1 LYSVWN
7 RKIAASIE
15 QEWVVKM
22 KNFTEQDQRITRD
35 LEKYQLAP
43 PSPDLH
49 DRVLRAAREAM
60 ARGGDT
66 ELPWSVRWLTACRVF
81 RQEILAFASA
91 LMLILGVVMQLGISQ
106 SALADSIERLSVISA
121 VSGRL
126 NKAISMDCTLLTKGA
141 GSEYSKYRVRWNATG
156 VTRTDMDLV
165 DGTEQSLWI
174 YKETV
179 SARDDGTAVRTMAIS
194 DLPSTWYPPLEFLTP
209 AILAQNIK
217 ERYGFMQAEHHDK
230 DGLLLIGRGNREV
243 IEISIDSKEYL
254 PTMIKKY
261 LPDSPQE
268 HLEEVRFQ
276 WNKPLPHRL
285 LVPGSTEVKRQVN

>member
-1 LYSVWN
+1 LYAVWN

-22 KNFTEQDQRITRD
+22 KKFTEPDQLITRD

-60 ARGGDT
+60 ARSDDA
-66 ELPWSVRWLTACRVF
+66 ELPWSGRWLTACRVF

-91 LMLILGVVMQLGISQ
+91 LMVVLGVVLQLGMSQ
-106 SALADSIERLSVISA
+106 SALAYSIERLTIVSA
-121 VSGRL
+121 VSSSL
-126 NKAISMDCTLLTKGA
+126 SKAISMDCTLLKKGSR
-141 GSEYSKYRVRWNATG
+141 SEYSKYRVRWNAAG
-156 VTRTDMDLV
+156 VTRMDMDSV
-165 DGTEQSLWI
+165 DSTEQTLWVHEGTI
-174 YKETV
+174 
-179 SARDDGTAVRTMAIS
+179 SARDDDSGMHTTAIP
-194 DLPSTWYPPLEFLTP
+194 DLPSTWNPPLEFLTP

-217 ERYGFMQAEHHDK
+217 ERYGFMHAEHKDK
-230 DGLLLIGRGNREV
+230 DGFLLISREHREV
-243 IEISIDSKEYL
+243 IEISIDAKDYL

-261 LPDSPQE
+261 LSDSPQE
-268 HLEEVRFQ
+268 YLEEVRFQ
-276 WNKPLPHRL
+276 WNKPIPQGL